1 MQPEKPAQTHQP
13 QLEDDAPLEDRGRG
27 LGLRLLA
34 LLGALSF
41 VMLGLSSLAPL
52 LYPVTTPETTPEPT
66 PAPRNQQ
73 QAPVS

>member
-1 MQPEKPAQTHQP
+1 MKREQPQRAHQP
-13 QLEDDAPLEDRGRG
+13 QLEDDEPLEDRGRG

-41 VMLGLSSLAPL
+41 VMLGLSSLTPL
-52 LYPVTTPETTPEPT
+52 LYPEPTPQPT
-66 PAPRNQQ
+66 PAPTDQQ

>member
-1 MQPEKPAQTHQP
+1 
-13 QLEDDAPLEDRGRG
+13 
-27 LGLRLLA
+27 LA